1 MQYLEVNKSFKNI
14 FQEEKAVEET
24 KKEQQNYLVRVTKI
38 EKQLEEARS
47 SGEDPA
53 KIEALESDMAGV
65 SYDCVEL
72 IKSMGRKFEF
82 VDIEAPPTQSD
93 RL

>member
-1 MQYLEVNKSFKNI
+1 VTSFCPCSLVFVFLLQYLEVNKSFKNI

-47 SGEDPA
+47 SGEDSA

-65 SYDCVEL
+65 SV
-72 IKSMGRKFEF
+72 
-82 VDIEAPPTQSD
+82 AT
-93 RL
+93 